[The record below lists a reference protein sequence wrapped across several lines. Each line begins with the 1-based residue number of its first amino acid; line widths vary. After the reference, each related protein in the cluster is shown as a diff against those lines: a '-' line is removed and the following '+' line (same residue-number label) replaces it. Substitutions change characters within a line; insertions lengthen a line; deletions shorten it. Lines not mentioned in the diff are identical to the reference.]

1 VGESIVVEGQPE
13 AGGVIGSFF
22 KDTGRSLK
30 SVFGNRNLRLLQLS
44 FCGSLIGNW
53 AYATAV
59 AVWAYGVGGP
69 KAVGI
74 YVALRLALMSVVAPF
89 SATFADKYSRRGVMI
104 CADLFSCVTVTAAA
118 VCLYVGTPALPVF
131 VFAIVSAL
139 GMSPFRAAEGAIMPS
154 LSRSPA
160 ELTASNGTSSTL
172 ESVAF
177 CFGPAIAALML
188 GVASVPAVFLF
199 NAASFVWSIVMV
211 ARIRVPRTDAQ
222 RAVPEP
228 AASDPAAPDP
238 AAATEELEGKHRGQ
252 AAEAEP
258 EKEKEKESYLTELL
272 AGFRAI
278 WKNKDLLLSVIEG
291 CAQTVVSGAEGVLPV
306 VMAVEILHSG
316 PKGVGWLGTSLGIG
330 AILGGIYAL
339 SRASKHKLGQDLI
352 AGVMLWSVPLV
363 LVTIWPSPVAAFVA
377 VALLGF
383 GNPLV
388 DVNLYTIVQRI
399 TPDAVL
405 GRVFGALEACLIG
418 TMALG
423 AAIAPLLLHL
433 TGLRATCAILGLGVG
448 AVALLGLPRMRLLDK
463 RLEVPEGL
471 TLLRAIPMF
480 TPLNPV
486 VQEALVRS
494 LIPVE
499 FAAGD
504 VIMRE
509 GDESD
514 RFYIIESGLVEVT
527 ASDGRVL
534 RHERAG
540 DHFGEIGLLHDV
552 PRTATITAMEDTRLL
567 ALERREFLD
576 AVTGQGES
584 RRLAEDIA
592 TFRLKA

>member
-1 VGESIVVEGQPE
+1 VGESIVVEEQPRS
-13 AGGVIGSFF
+13 GGVIGSFF

-74 YVALRLALMSVVAPF
+74 YVALRLFLMSVVSPF

-104 CADLFSCVTVTAAA
+104 CADLFSCVMVTAAA
-118 VCLYVGTPALPVF
+118 VCLYAGTPALPVF
-131 VFAIVSAL
+131 AFAIISAL

-154 LSRSPA
+154 LSRTPE
-160 ELTASNGTSSTL
+160 ELTASNGTSATL
-172 ESVAF
+172 ESIAF

-211 ARIRVPRTDAQ
+211 AGIRVPKSDA
-222 RAVPEP
+222 APSAPEP
-228 AASDPAAPDP
+228 AAAQD
-238 AAATEELEGKHRGQ
+238 EEQGKHRGQ
-252 AAEAEP
+252 AAEAEA
-258 EKEKEKESYLTELL
+258 ETGEEKESYLTELL

-278 WKNKDLLLSVIEG
+278 WKNKDLLLSVVEG

-330 AILGGIYAL
+330 AVLGGVFAL

-363 LVTIWPSPVAAFVA
+363 LVTIWPSPLAAFVA

-423 AAIAPLLLHL
+423 AALAPLLLHL

-448 AVALLGLPRMRLLDK
+448 AVALIGLPKMKHLDK

-471 TLLRAIPMF
+471 PLLRAIPMF
-480 TPLNPV
+480 TPLNQV
-486 VQEALVRS
+486 VQEALARS
-494 LIPVE
+494 LIPVQY
-499 FAAGD
+499 ATGD
-504 VIMRE
+504 VIIHE

-552 PRTATITAMEDTRLL
+552 PRTATITALEDTRLL